1 MNFHIRLLSLA
12 VALGSVIPAQA
23 ILVQEVS
30 ITPYQVVPISV
41 TGFYTG
47 NVLAGINQLLV
58 DGVAANGFCIDPFH
72 FSLPSSNGYQFT
84 PLPDAPKPPGTMGAI
99 KADEIS
105 RLWTMAYSPTMTAS
119 QAAAFQIAIWKIV
132 GGPSFSIFGND
143 YGANSLLASLA
154 TFSGPGASLIGLTGP
169 GQDYVIQDVRL
180 RLSVGTRERDDDV
193 PSYNRGGWIGVD
205 RPPSRSAKLD
215 RPASVR

>member
-1 MNFHIRLLSLA
+1 MNFHIRLASVA
-12 VALGSVIPAQA
+12 VALIATIPARA
-23 ILVQEVS
+23 VLVQEVS
-30 ITPYQVVPISV
+30 ITPYQIVPISV

-84 PLPDAPKPPGTMGAI
+84 PLALAPKAPGTMGVI

-119 QAAAFQIAIWKIV
+119 QAAAFQIAIWEIV
-132 GGPSFSIFGND
+132 GGPNFSLTGND
-143 YGANSLLASLA
+143 YGASNLLTSLASF
-154 TFSGPGASLIGLTGP
+154 TGPVASLIGLTGP

-180 RLSVGTRERDDDV
+180 RPSGVPESGATMLLLAMASGGLLSVERRFRAAR
-193 PSYNRGGWIGVD
+193 N
-205 RPPSRSAKLD
+205 
-215 RPASVR
+215 